1 MRGSPLLG
9 VLAIGAPFV
18 VGAFVVSNPIRPDL
32 EVFTF
37 TDPEIVE
44 SSGLVARDGLAY
56 TVNDSGDTGR
66 VFAVDPET
74 GDTVGTTAFDPDAED
89 VEALAPAGPREV
101 WVGDIGDNRRQ
112 RSEITVTRV
121 PVGQGE
127 RTDAGTAVRLIYPG
141 GARDAE
147 ALLVHPQTGRL
158 FVVSKGALGGQVYAA
173 PRELDESAPNRLAPR
188 GPVLGMVTDGSF
200 FPDGRHLMLRSYG
213 RAVVYHWPSLEP
225 EADLEL
231 PRQRQGEGLAVTE
244 DGEVLLSSEGREA
257 PVLRLPL
264 PDDVQAALEDEPQQS
279 AQPERTSARD
289 VTAEARD
296 QELRPYLIGGGILL
310 GVVAVAAAVRH
321 WRHGAH
327 RRSR

>member
-18 VGAFVVSNPIRPDL
+18 VGAFVVSNPLRPEL
-32 EVFTF
+32 EAFTF

-44 SSGLVARDGLAY
+44 SSGLVVRDGLAV
-56 TVNDSGDTGR
+56 TVNDSGDSGR
-66 VFAVDPET
+66 VFVVDPDS
-74 GDTVGTTAFDPDAED
+74 GDTVGTTTYTPEPED
-89 VEALAPAGPREV
+89 VEAVASAGPGEV
-101 WVGDIGDNRRQ
+101 WVGDIGDNRAAR
-112 RSEITVTRV
+112 EDITVTRL
-121 PVGQGE
+121 PVGEGD
-127 RTDAGTAVRLIYPG
+127 RASTGTSARLAYPDG
-141 GARDAE
+141 PRDAE
-147 ALLVHPQTGRL
+147 TLLVHPRTGRL
-158 FVVSKGALGGQVYAA
+158 YVVSKGVLGGRVYAA
-173 PRELDESAPNRLAPR
+173 PPRLDEDRVNTMERL
-188 GPVLGMVTDGSF
+188 GPVLGVATDGAF

-231 PRQRQGEGLAVTE
+231 PRQQQGEGLAITE

-264 PDDVQAALEDEPQQS
+264 PDDVQAALEDEPQEP

-310 GVVAVAAAVRH
+310 GVVAAVAAVRH